1 MMDLKDLIMN
11 NQNLIY
17 KLTHY
22 FKNYE
27 NKEDLFQAGCI
38 GMVKAYKKY
47 DSSFNV
53 KFTTFAFP
61 YILGEMKKFARED
74 KGIKISKDISRLNSK
89 IEQATIILS
98 QKLMREPTIDE
109 LSSFLDIS
117 TYDLAEAINSTNNI
131 MSIDEVINNDGK
143 EVTLHDIIKDK
154 ETDLDSLIALRS
166 AIKGLSDFEKELI
179 GKRYYKDMTQKEVA
193 ECLGISQVQVS
204 RKEQKVLTKL
214 KSKIAS

>member
-1 MMDLKDLIMN
+1 MDLKDLIMN

-193 ECLGISQVQVS
+193 ECLEISQVQVS

>member
-1 MMDLKDLIMN
+1 MDLKDLIMN

-131 MSIDEVINNDGK
+131 MSIEEVINNDGK

>member
-1 MMDLKDLIMN
+1 MDLKELIVN

-47 DSSFNV
+47 DASFNV

-61 YILGEMKKFARED
+61 YILGEMKKFVRED

-89 IEQATIILS
+89 IEKATIILS
-98 QKLMREPTIDE
+98 QKLMREPTIEE
-109 LSSFLDIS
+109 LANFLDIPI
-117 TYDLAEAINSTNNI
+117 YDLVEAINSTNSI
-131 MSIDEVINNDGK
+131 MSIDEVINSDGK
-143 EVTLHDIIKDK
+143 EVTLYDIIRDK
-154 ETDLDSLIALRS
+154 QIDIDSLISLKS
-166 AIKGLSDFEKELI
+166 AINSLTEFEKDLI
-179 GKRYYKDMTQKEVA
+179 NKRYFEDKTQKEVA
-193 ECLGISQVQVS
+193 SSLGISQVQVS

-214 KSKIAS
+214 KSKIG

>member
-1 MMDLKDLIMN
+1 MDLKDLIMN

-61 YILGEMKKFARED
+61 YILGELKKFARED

>member
-1 MMDLKDLIMN
+1 MDLKDLIIN

-109 LSSFLDIS
+109 LSTFLDIS

>member
-1 MMDLKDLIMN
+1 MDLKDLIMN

-154 ETDLDSLIALRS
+154 ETDLDSLIDLRS

>member
-1 MMDLKDLIMN
+1 MDLKDLIMN

-214 KSKIAS
+214 KGKIAS

>member
-1 MMDLKDLIMN
+1 MDLKDLIMN

-27 NKEDLFQAGCI
+27 YKEDLFQAGCI

>member
-1 MMDLKDLIMN
+1 MDLKELIIN

-47 DSSFNV
+47 DASFNV

-61 YILGEMKKFARED
+61 YILGEMKKFVRED

-89 IEQATIILS
+89 IEKATIILS
-98 QKLMREPTIDE
+98 QKLMREPTLEE
-109 LSSFLDIS
+109 LANFLDIP
-117 TYDLAEAINSTNNI
+117 TCDLVEAINSTNNI

-154 ETDLDSLIALRS
+154 EVDLDSLISLKNALN
-166 AIKGLSDFEKELI
+166 GLTEFEKDLI
-179 GKRYYKDMTQKEVA
+179 NKRYFEDKTQKEVA
-193 ECLGISQVQVS
+193 SSLGISQVQVS

-214 KSKIAS
+214 KSKIG

>member
-1 MMDLKDLIMN
+1 MELKDLIMN

>member
-1 MMDLKDLIMN
+1 MDLKDLIMN

-53 KFTTFAFP
+53 KFTTFSFP

>member
-1 MMDLKDLIMN
+1 MDLKDLIMN

-38 GMVKAYKKY
+38 GRVKAYKKY
-47 DSSFNV
+47 ESSFNV

>member
-1 MMDLKDLIMN
+1 MDLKDLIMN

-74 KGIKISKDISRLNSK
+74 KSIKISKDISRLNSK

>member
-1 MMDLKDLIMN
+1 MDLKDLIMI

>member
-1 MMDLKDLIMN
+1 MDLKELIIN

-61 YILGEMKKFARED
+61 YILGEMKKFVRED
-74 KGIKISKDISRLNSK
+74 KGIKISKDISKLNSK
-89 IEQATIILS
+89 LEKATIILS
-98 QKLMREPTIDE
+98 QKLMREPTLEE
-109 LSSFLDIS
+109 LSSFLDIP

-131 MSIDEVINNDGK
+131 MSIDEVISSNGK
-143 EVTLHDIIKDK
+143 DITLHDIIKDK

-166 AIKGLSDFEKELI
+166 AIEGLTDFEKELI
-179 GKRYYKDMTQKEVA
+179 GKRYYEDMTQKEVA
-193 ECLGISQVQVS
+193 SYLGISQVQVS

-214 KSKIAS
+214 KSKIVS

>member
-1 MMDLKDLIMN
+1 MYLKDLIMN

>member
-1 MMDLKDLIMN
+1 MDLKDLIMN

-98 QKLMREPTIDE
+98 QKLMREPTIYE

>member
-1 MMDLKDLIMN
+1 M
-11 NQNLIY
+11 
-17 KLTHY
+17 T
-22 FKNYE
+22 
-27 NKEDLFQAGCI
+27 
-38 GMVKAYKKY
+38 V
-47 DSSFNV
+47 
-53 KFTTFAFP
+53 
-61 YILGEMKKFARED
+61 
-74 KGIKISKDISRLNSK
+74 
-89 IEQATIILS
+89 
-98 QKLMREPTIDE
+98 
-109 LSSFLDIS
+109 
-117 TYDLAEAINSTNNI
+117 
-131 MSIDEVINNDGK
+131 K

>member
-1 MMDLKDLIMN
+1 MDLKDLIMN

-38 GMVKAYKKY
+38 VMVKAYKKY

>member
-1 MMDLKDLIMN
+1 MDLKDLIMN

-154 ETDLDSLIALRS
+154 ETDLDSLIALRN

>member
-1 MMDLKDLIMN
+1 MDLKDLIMN

-98 QKLMREPTIDE
+98 QKLMREPTIYE

-193 ECLGISQVQVS
+193 ECLGISQVQV
-204 RKEQKVLTKL
+204 
-214 KSKIAS
+214 

>member
-1 MMDLKDLIMN
+1 MDLKDLIMN

-47 DSSFNV
+47 DYSFNV

>member
-1 MMDLKDLIMN
+1 MDLKDLIMN

-154 ETDLDSLIALRS
+154 ETDLDNLIALRS

>member
-1 MMDLKDLIMN
+1 MDLKDLIMN

>member
-1 MMDLKDLIMN
+1 MDLKDLIIN

-47 DSSFNV
+47 DASFNV

-61 YILGEMKKFARED
+61 YILGEMKKFVRED

-89 IEQATIILS
+89 IEKATIILS
-98 QKLMREPTIDE
+98 QKLMREPTLEE
-109 LSSFLDIS
+109 LANFLDIP
-117 TYDLAEAINSTNNI
+117 TCDLVEAINSTNNI

-154 ETDLDSLIALRS
+154 EVDLDSLISLKNALN
-166 AIKGLSDFEKELI
+166 GLTEFEKDLI
-179 GKRYYKDMTQKEVA
+179 NKRYFEDKTQKEVA
-193 ECLGISQVQVS
+193 SSLGISQVQVS

-214 KSKIAS
+214 KSKIG

>member
-1 MMDLKDLIMN
+1 MDLKDLIMN

-89 IEQATIILS
+89 VEQATIILS

-109 LSSFLDIS
+109 LSTFLDIS

>member
-1 MMDLKDLIMN
+1 MDLKELIIN

-61 YILGEMKKFARED
+61 YILGEMKKFVRED
-74 KGIKISKDISRLNSK
+74 KGIKISKDISKLNSK
-89 IEQATIILS
+89 LEKATIILS
-98 QKLMREPTIDE
+98 QKLMREPTLEE
-109 LSSFLDIS
+109 LSSFLDIP

-131 MSIDEVINNDGK
+131 MSIDEVISSDGK
-143 EVTLHDIIKDK
+143 DITLHDIIKDK

-166 AIKGLSDFEKELI
+166 AIEGLTDFEKELI
-179 GKRYYKDMTQKEVA
+179 GKRYYEDMTQKEVA
-193 ECLGISQVQVS
+193 SYLGISQVQVS

-214 KSKIAS
+214 KSKIVS

>member
-1 MMDLKDLIMN
+1 MDLKDLIMN

-154 ETDLDSLIALRS
+154 ENDLDSLIALRS

>member
-1 MMDLKDLIMN
+1 MDLKDLIMN

-61 YILGEMKKFARED
+61 YILGEMKKFVRED

>member
-74 KGIKISKDISRLNSK
+74 KGIKISKK
-89 IEQATIILS
+89 
-98 QKLMREPTIDE
+98 
-109 LSSFLDIS
+109 
-117 TYDLAEAINSTNNI
+117 
-131 MSIDEVINNDGK
+131 
-143 EVTLHDIIKDK
+143 
-154 ETDLDSLIALRS
+154 
-166 AIKGLSDFEKELI
+166 
-179 GKRYYKDMTQKEVA
+179 
-193 ECLGISQVQVS
+193 
-204 RKEQKVLTKL
+204 
-214 KSKIAS
+214 